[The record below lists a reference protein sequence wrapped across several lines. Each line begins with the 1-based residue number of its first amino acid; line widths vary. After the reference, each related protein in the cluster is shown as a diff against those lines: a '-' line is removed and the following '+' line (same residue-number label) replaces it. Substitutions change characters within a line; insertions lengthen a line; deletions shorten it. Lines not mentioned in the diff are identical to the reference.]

1 MSDSI
6 AEHGTGESRERKVI
20 RAALFTALSVALG
33 FLLAAVPNV
42 ELITL
47 SIFLGGVFCGP
58 RVGSLV
64 GVLSEF
70 FFSLLN
76 PLGPALPPL
85 FAAQLVGFGLVG
97 LAGGLLGPRL
107 RPGRAGAVV
116 ASALAGFIL
125 TLIYDALTNAATALI
140 ALGTRRLAEGLGG
153 VFVAGALFMV
163 IHVGVNTAVFA
174 AAVVPVVRVA
184 NAWQRGGGR

>member
-1 MSDSI
+1 M
-6 AEHGTGESRERKVI
+6 AEHGTGESRERKAI

-42 ELITL
+42 ELMTL
-47 SIFLGGVFCGP
+47 SVFLAGIFCGP
-58 RVGSLV
+58 RAGILV
-64 GVLSEF
+64 GVVSESL
-70 FFSLLN
+70 FSLLN

-107 RPGRAGAVV
+107 RPGRSGAVV
-116 ASALAGFIL
+116 ASALAGFAL
-125 TLIYDALTNAATALI
+125 TLVYDTLTNAATALI
-140 ALGTRRLAEGLGG
+140 ALGPRRMAEGLGG
-153 VFVAGALFMV
+153 IFAAGALFMG

-174 AAVVPVVRVA
+174 AAVVPVLRVA
-184 NAWQRGGGR
+184 QAWQKGGGR

>member
-6 AEHGTGESRERKVI
+6 MEHGTGESRERKVI

-42 ELITL
+42 ELMTL
-47 SIFLGGVFCGP
+47 SVFLAGVFCGP
-58 RVGSLV
+58 RAGVFV
-64 GVLSEF
+64 GVLSESL
-70 FFSLLN
+70 FSMLN

-85 FAAQLVGFGLVG
+85 LAAQLMGFGLVG

-107 RPGRAGAVV
+107 RPGRPGGVA

-125 TLIYDALTNAATALI
+125 TLIYDALTNAATAFI
-140 ALGTRRLAEGLGG
+140 ALGPRRLAEGIGG
-153 VFVAGALFMV
+153 VFVAGILFMV

-174 AAVVPVVRVA
+174 AAVLPVVRVA
-184 NAWQRGGGR
+184 HTWQRGGGR

>member
-1 MSDSI
+1 M

-42 ELITL
+42 ELMSL
-47 SIFLGGVFCGP
+47 SVFLGGVFCGP

-64 GVLSEF
+64 GVLSESL
-70 FFSLLN
+70 FSLLN

-85 FAAQLVGFGLVG
+85 FAAQLAGFALVG
-97 LAGGLLGPRL
+97 LVGGLLGPRL
-107 RPGRAGAVV
+107 RPGRSGAVLV
-116 ASALAGFIL
+116 SALAGLVL
-125 TLIYDALTNAATALI
+125 TLIYDALTNAATAFI
-140 ALGTRRLAEGLGG
+140 ALGPRRLVEGLGG

-184 NAWQRGGGR
+184 HAWQRGGGR